1 MSDETKNPATN
12 AIESSTLLDAINALH
27 EQWVIETDMNRN
39 VEWWSE
45 DEEWARIG
53 EKLQIAQQL
62 ASSVQK

>member
-62 ASSVQK
+62 ASND